1 MPNQF
6 FVTDQGN
13 PDALSIAQVV
23 ENIVTQ
29 RQQKRLPVI
38 QENKELFEKI
48 RKAIKDLAG
57 VNLLKVKEVAPMLHK
72 ILMETDFNKLDDQL
86 KKLIERATML
96 EGRFG
101 RDNVSIALV
110 GHARMG
116 KSTILQSITQL
127 GDDVIPTSSYSDCTG
142 AVSIIQNSS
151 EPFIMEIE
159 YYSADE
165 FLEAVRTRLEGF
177 GVNERLSSID
187 DIPNLFLDT
196 EEGCKDREA
205 RIAFVEDYIK
215 GYSRYKDCLKEK
227 PQKIFTNRE
236 DVIEYVAKYKIFG
249 SNEVVPTQ
257 YFEKKYPVEEIKD
270 KNGNVVSK
278 LVKFNKFV
286 TVKKVYSR

>member
-1 MPNQF
+1 MPNQL
-6 FVTDQGN
+6 FVADQSN
-13 PDALSIAQVV
+13 PDALSIARVV

-29 RQQKRLPVI
+29 RKQKRLPVI

-177 GVNERLSSID
+177 GVNE
-187 DIPNLFLDT
+187 
-196 EEGCKDREA
+196 
-205 RIAFVEDYIK
+205 
-215 GYSRYKDCLKEK
+215 
-227 PQKIFTNRE
+227 
-236 DVIEYVAKYKIFG
+236 
-249 SNEVVPTQ
+249 
-257 YFEKKYPVEEIKD
+257 
-270 KNGNVVSK
+270 SK
-278 LVKFNKFV
+278 QSL
-286 TVKKVYSR
+286 